1 MESLQDTAAQLRCP
15 SGATAAEAARMMN
28 EIHGTLNR
36 KCIEFMDITPGDR
49 ILETGPGNG
58 AFVREIVEGPGN
70 RVPYRH
76 RLVAGHGAAGA
87 TLHAGLIERGRVE
100 FLLGDSQALLVRS
113 AMFRQGADGAH
124 HLLLDDPARHLAEMH
139 RV

>member
-1 MESLQDTAAQLRCP
+1 MVCNTVVLGKAATRLWPTLQTSEMRSLQDTAAQLRCP

-58 AFVREIVEGPGN
+58 AFVREIVEGRENVFRTGIDWSN
-70 RVPYRH
+70 DMVMH
-76 RLVAGHGAAGA
+76 
-87 TLHAGLIERGRVE
+87 
-100 FLLGDSQALLVRS
+100 DSP
-113 AMFRQGADGAH
+113 AD
-124 HLLLDDPARHLAEMH
+124 MS
-139 RV
+139 